1 MRHRRGFTLIELL
14 VVIAIIAVLIAL
26 LLPAVQQARE
36 AARRAQCTNNLKQ
49 LGLAVHNYLSQNNVL
64 PPHDMYP
71 TTSDIGWGWTY
82 GWPVALLPQLDQQA
96 MFNAFNFNCG
106 IFGNANG
113 AGPTPANT
121 TVGYVQLAT
130 LLCPSDGAYQRPGA
144 PWGTQNYVGNYGG
157 PGPMLIG
164 TGTIVPLAQPLGV
177 SSFGPVGME
186 SIIDGS
192 SSTGLFSE
200 RLLGIN
206 GGQTV
211 YAGQNKNMAL
221 RGVYLN
227 TMSGVNPNNWGGG
240 YTQAQAYAIL
250 QKCNSLPGT
259 TGSTCTWGNGYVW
272 VTAYPWYISTNG
284 YNHYGTPNKN
294 SCADPNDA
302 QSWFVNSHGVG
313 PPTSNHPGGVNVCMA
328 DGSVHFIKDSV
339 NYITWWALGTRNQG
353 EVIDQS
359 TY

>member
-1 MRHRRGFTLIELL
+1 MKRRSGFTLIELL

-49 LGLAVHNYLSQNNVL
+49 LGLAVHNYISQNNVL

-71 TTSDIGWGWTY
+71 TTSNISSGWTY
-82 GWPVALLPQLDQQA
+82 GWPMAILPQLDQQA
-96 MFNAFNFNCG
+96 MFNAFNFSMG
-106 IFGNANG
+106 IFGRFAS
-113 AGPTPANT
+113 ANT
-121 TVGYVQLAT
+121 TVGYVQIT
-130 LLCPSDGAYQRPGA
+130 SLLCPSDGSMLRPA
-144 PWGTQNYVGNYGG
+144 SPWGTQNYVGNYGG
-157 PGPMLIG
+157 PGPIMIG
-164 TGTIVPLAQPLGV
+164 TGTIVPLAAPL
-177 SSFGPVGME
+177 SPYANSMGPVGME

-200 RLLGIN
+200 RLIGLH
-206 GGQTV
+206 GGQKV
-211 YAGQNKNMAL
+211 YAGQVKNMAL
-221 RGVYLN
+221 RGVYAN
-227 TMSGVNPNNWGGG
+227 TQSGVNPNNWDGG
-240 YTQAQAYAIL
+240 YTQAQAYQVL
-250 QKCNSLPGT
+250 QACNNLPGT
-259 TGSTCTWGNGYVW
+259 TPSTLTWGNGYTF
-272 VTAYPWYISTNG
+272 VTGYPWYVSTNG
-284 YNHYGTPNKN
+284 YTHYGTPNKN

-302 QSWFVNSHGVG
+302 TTWFVNSHGSA